1 MMTISSELDRR
12 SSLLTVYH
20 DLELDDEGQ
29 NITKLSVPLHSAL
42 VHAKNKDLG
51 IGLIFLMFR
60 HRTHGNV
67 FVFC

>member
-29 NITKLSVPLHSAL
+29 NINKHTVPLHSAL
-42 VHAKNKDLG
+42 VHAKTKILE
-51 IGLIFLMFR
+51 
-60 HRTHGNV
+60 
-67 FVFC
+67 